1 MCFTHWAR
9 VAVLVLVASGGTIIA
24 QTFKAGAGQSDIQ
37 TSPSMFPVAE
47 FTGQHD
53 SVSARVLLLDDGT
66 QRIALL
72 TVDTPSIQD
81 PSIVGWKAILS
92 KVAGIK
98 TENVLVICTHDTA
111 ALHITTTGVLAMTP
125 ESHGNAPGAAL
136 GPPPGQQNPGGRTPP
151 TAAQIANAKAYA
163 KAVDDAVEAAAIK
176 AVATLQPVQVGFGL
190 GTSRVNISSDLL
202 TPKGWANGFEGLNDE
217 GFTDPS
223 LALIRFS
230 SLDGKPLAWLMDYAV
245 RPAVME
251 RSRTESG
258 GDLISGDL
266 IGVARH
272 YLETQYGSSATAF
285 FLMGAANDQQPL
297 FTAVRSVYDK
307 DGNSSRVDIHEA
319 GFTLV
324 DLIGERL
331 GSDAVRVNESI
342 KTSAAPTRLRL
353 VRQSVEVGTQA
364 RQQPDGPIAPTGQKV
379 AIPYVLLQI
388 GDVVIVGTKHELNAT
403 TGAQIRTGSPFP
415 QTIFVGMVEGSNGS
429 LQDMGAYDHGINGSP
444 NSFYV
449 RGSAEAVVAAIEAQL
464 KQLHDTP

>member
-1 MCFTHWAR
+1 MRFTHWAR
-9 VAVLVLVASGGTIIA
+9 VAVLVLVAPGVTIFA

-47 FTGQHD
+47 FSGLHD
-53 SVSARVLLLDDGT
+53 PATIRALLLDDGV

-81 PSIVGWKAILS
+81 PSVVEWKAIVAR
-92 KVAGIK
+92 VAGMK
-98 TENVLVICTHDTA
+98 TENVLVIATHDTA
-111 ALHITTTGVLAMTP
+111 APHITPSGAMQMTA
-125 ESHGNAPGAAL
+125 EGHGMAPGTAL
-136 GPPPGQQNPGGRTPP
+136 GPAPAAQNADGPRPP
-151 TAAQIANAKAYA
+151 TPAQAANAKAYA
-163 KAVDDAVEAAAIK
+163 KAVDDAVEAAATK
-176 AVATLQPVQVGFGL
+176 AVTTLQPVQVGFGL
-190 GTSRVNISSDLL
+190 GASRVNVSSDLL
-202 TPKGWANGFEGLNDE
+202 TPKGWANGLNDD

-245 RPAVME
+245 RPAIME
-251 RSRTESG
+251 RSKTESG

-266 IGVARH
+266 IGVARN
-272 YLETQYGSSATAF
+272 YLEKQYGSGATAI

-297 FTAVRSVYDK
+297 FTAVRSVFDK

-342 KTSAAPTRLRL
+342 KTSATPTRLRL
-353 VRQSVEVGTQA
+353 VRQSAEVGTQA
-364 RQQPDGPIAPTGQKV
+364 RQQPGGPIAPTGQKV

-403 TGAQIRTGSPFP
+403 TGVEIRTGSPFP
-415 QTIFVGMVEGSNGS
+415 HTIFAAMVDGSNGS
-429 LQDMGAYDHGINGSP
+429 LLDKSAYDHGTNGSL
-444 NSFYV
+444 NSYYV
-449 RGSAEAVVAAIEAQL
+449 RGSAELVVTAIEAQL
-464 KQLHDTP
+464 KQLHEAP